1 MSRED
6 EYDRIVRTL
15 HEVAFDATGWPAAA
29 GLIDAH
35 CGVKGDAIVF
45 AGERLP
51 RDVEVYL
58 YEVCSH
64 GHRRENLEQVYLKD
78 YWHRDERVP
87 RLRQLP
93 DGLLVHVSDLYTEA
107 ERRTSATY
115 NEALPRSDSQDGLQ
129 VRMDGPSGT
138 RVIWALGDPVDV
150 GGWRDDQIRMIERLL
165 PHVRQCVL
173 FRHALVEAK
182 ALGESL
188 AGLLDVTGTGVI
200 HLDGGGRIIAAND
213 RAAGLLRQGAQVFQR
228 DGGLHAAEPA
238 DDAKLQRLL
247 VRAVPPDGQG
257 AAGSMILGRLFE
269 SPRLVVH
276 VTPVAG
282 RLTDLRMRRVAAL
295 VLIGDLARKPRIDAD
310 ALASALGL
318 TRSES
323 SVAAML
329 AGGYTLREI
338 AAATGRREGTI
349 RWHLKQIFAKHGIS
363 RQADVVRLVLTVPG
377 AAVLRR

>member
-1 MSRED
+1 MNRED
-6 EYDRIVRTL
+6 PFDRVLGAL
-15 HEVAFDATGWPAAA
+15 HEVAFDAIGWPAAA
-29 GLIDAH
+29 ALIDAL
-35 CGVKGDAIVF
+35 CGVKSNAIVF
-45 AGERLP
+45 AGGRP
-51 RDVEVYL
+51 PHGAEVYL
-58 YEVCSH
+58 YEVCTH
-64 GHRRENLEQVYLKD
+64 GHRREDLEQIYLND

-93 DGLLVHVSDLYTEA
+93 DSLLVPVRDLYTEA

-129 VRMDGPSGT
+129 VRLDGPGGT
-138 RVIWALGDPVDV
+138 RVIWATGNPVDA
-150 GGWRDDQIRMIERLL
+150 GGWSDDRIRMIERLL

-173 FRHALVEAK
+173 FRHALIEAR

-188 AGLLDVTGTGVI
+188 AGLLEVTGMGVVQ
-200 HLDGGGRIIAAND
+200 LDGRGRIVTAND
-213 RAAGLLRQGAQVFQR
+213 RAVELLRRGVPMSDR

-238 DDAKLQRLL
+238 DNARLQQLL
-247 VRAVPPDGQG
+247 VRAVLPVGQG
-257 AAGSMILGRLFE
+257 AAGSMLLGRPFA
-269 SPRLVVH
+269 SPRLVLH
-276 VTPVAG
+276 VTPVGG
-282 RLTDLRMRRVAAL
+282 RLNGRRMRRVAAV
-295 VLIGDLARKPRIDAD
+295 VLIRDLARKPRIDED
-310 ALASALGL
+310 AVASALGL
-318 TRSES
+318 TPSEG

-349 RWHLKQIFAKHGIS
+349 RWHLKQIFAKQGVS